1 MDRLIVICE
10 GGVHTMEYLHKN
22 GVYPSAMLI
31 EPTKFQE
38 ISPYLTQEDD
48 ILLIIN
54 SLTDFTMQ
62 SIYGLLGK
70 FKEYESRYKRVTIFS
85 NIPLGSVS
93 YDYYLYSG
101 DLFYGDVCKISNKK
115 KIELDENGN
124 EIAKNEKKV
133 FLKKRTPA
141 VKGKNPIM
149 LQFRKYNNKKVKLM
163 IYGRAKGVGIDEV
176 EKKTSFE
183 YEDKIKV
190 IDLYKNS

>member
-10 GGVHTMEYLHKN
+10 GGIHTMEYLHKN
-22 GVYPSAMLI
+22 KVYPSAMLV

-54 SLTDFTMQ
+54 GLTDFTMQ
-62 SIYGLLGK
+62 NIYGLLGK
-70 FKEYESRYKRVTIFS
+70 FKDYENKYKRVTIMS
-85 NIPLGSVS
+85 NINLGAVS
-93 YDYYLYSG
+93 YEYYLYSG

-115 KIELDENGN
+115 RIELDDNGN
-124 EIAKNEKKV
+124 DIDRNEKRV
-133 FLKKRTPA
+133 FLKKKTQA

-149 LQFRKYNNKKVKLM
+149 LRFQKYNNKKVKLM
-163 IYGRAKGVGIDEV
+163 IYGKAKGMGTDEV
-176 EKKTSFE
+176 EEAKPFE